1 MDNYDVKC
9 PFCGKSIVGQPLY
22 KLPFE
27 ETVKRDYN
35 IGRTWAGSYL
45 QETKHKIRFNVRCCK
60 ECYEEDEK
68 AENIMMK
75 YIMFAAPTGILAGIG
90 WHLYLVFEK
99 GKDFSFIAMIIC
111 AVIGMFLFTSPN
123 MFVNLMFKKRTSYK
137 HAEKCNALV

>member
-60 ECYEEDEK
+60 ECYEKDEK
-68 AENIMMK
+68 AENFMMK
-75 YIMFAAPTGILAGIG
+75 YHVCSSDRNTRRNWLALIL
-90 WHLYLVFEK
+90 
-99 GKDFSFIAMIIC
+99 SF
-111 AVIGMFLFTSPN
+111 
-123 MFVNLMFKKRTSYK
+123 
-137 HAEKCNALV
+137 